1 MDSDL
6 KLEGKWNEVPE
17 IERSASIS
25 VRDEP
30 LRLFALT
37 PPTHDNNYCMF
48 WQAFSR
54 TQKPVEREAK
64 KDYYIYYYYCYHC
77 QGARTITVRL
87 MRFAQKNAL
96 FFSRNFRKQI
106 DRQFAL
112 LSNPTAHVST
122 PFTPQSP
129 TPSRFGLPSTNIFRS
144 E

>member
-6 KLEGKWNEVPE
+6 KLERKWNEVPE

-64 KDYYIYYYYCYHC
+64 KDYYI
-77 QGARTITVRL
+77 IIIIFVIIV
-87 MRFAQKNAL
+87 K
-96 FFSRNFRKQI
+96 
-106 DRQFAL
+106 
-112 LSNPTAHVST
+112 AHVLLL
-122 PFTPQSP
+122 FV
-129 TPSRFGLPSTNIFRS
+129 
-144 E
+144 